1 MSNYGD
7 IQGAG
12 EWNTPASET
21 ASGSANEELRHIA
34 GDDEDAI
41 RRAMAAL
48 LWIVN
53 EKD

>member
-7 IQGAG
+7 IQPAG
-12 EWNTPASET
+12 EWNTPAEET
-21 ASGSANEELRHIA
+21 ATESASDELRHIA
-34 GDDEDAI
+34 GDDDDAI
-41 RRAMAAL
+41 QRAMAAL